1 MGQSQQY
8 VHAKPKQYMTQMIST
23 IVRGKKNFA
32 SFEIVI
38 ISSIRVEKVWFD
50 VTNKA
55 NNMEQQTFSRVN
67 FFLRERVFYCNS
79 LERDFKS
86 DIRTCYSSLRQRAEG
101 ISFVEKCPIKK
112 KISKDIGCGRP
123 RISLNAFHP
132 VP

>member
-1 MGQSQQY
+1 MKIVDMGQSQQY

-55 NNMEQQTFSRVN
+55 NNKEQQTFSRVN
-67 FFLRERVFYCNS
+67 FFAG
-79 LERDFKS
+79 KS
-86 DIRTCYSSLRQRAEG
+86 ILLQ
-101 ISFVEKCPIKK
+101 
-112 KISKDIGCGRP
+112 
-123 RISLNAFHP
+123 
-132 VP
+132 